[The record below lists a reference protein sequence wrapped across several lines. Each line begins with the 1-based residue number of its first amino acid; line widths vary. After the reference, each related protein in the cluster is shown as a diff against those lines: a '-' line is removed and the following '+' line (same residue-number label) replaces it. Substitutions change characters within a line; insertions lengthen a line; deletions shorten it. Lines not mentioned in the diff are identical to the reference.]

1 MTTLHAAA
9 KVFRDAFKYDP
20 GHSDLDN
27 EQPITVFVTLGDW
40 RRLDYALRG
49 PNDEFEMPNAI
60 WLAKF
65 FHDAYERLAPQYGY
79 ETRQDTKQFD
89 HESPNGRLM
98 AAVCEELRKA
108 ISQPFATGGTPL
120 HLEVERQIGALLDA
134 NILSGPALALLNRC
148 SLIISGLEG
157 GEWNAAIE
165 ASANICGSFADYCRV
180 ISDKG
185 AIHLCE
191 EIANDIRAL
200 KRHSATDCERSK
212 LTTES

>member
-1 MTTLHAAA
+1 MTDRSNSYEGA
-9 KVFRDAFKYDP
+9 YDP
-20 GHSDLDN
+20 TWDEIDAV
-27 EQPITVFVTLGDW
+27 IAKYTTVDMAK
-40 RRLDYALRG
+40 RLLELEHATRSG
-49 PNDEFEMPNAI
+49 PNGEFEMPNAI

-148 SLIISGLEG
+148 SLIIRGLEG

-200 KRHSATDCERSK
+200 KRHSATWI
-212 LTTES
+212 